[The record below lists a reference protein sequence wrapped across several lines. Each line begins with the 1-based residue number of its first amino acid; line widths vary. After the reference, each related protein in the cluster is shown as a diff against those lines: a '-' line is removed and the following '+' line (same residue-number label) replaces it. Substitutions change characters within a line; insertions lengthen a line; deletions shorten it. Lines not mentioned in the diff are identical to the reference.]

1 MPEFHQLIRFRAI
14 PLITKVTSILA
25 LIIMKTRR
33 KLRANGCLYG
43 YVTRFSE
50 DAHRYIF
57 AVGNGTVL
65 NNGKKHVFPK
75 AIYTLTKTSR
85 SYDLVSR

>member
-1 MPEFHQLIRFRAI
+1 
-14 PLITKVTSILA
+14 
-25 LIIMKTRR
+25 MKTRR
-33 KLRANGCLYG
+33 ILRANGCLYG

-65 NNGKKHVFPK
+65 NNGKKLVFPK

-85 SYDLVSR
+85 SYDLVSRYKMEESNV

>member
-1 MPEFHQLIRFRAI
+1 
-14 PLITKVTSILA
+14 
-25 LIIMKTRR
+25 MKTRR
-33 KLRANGCLYG
+33 ILRANGCLYG

-57 AVGNGTVL
+57 AIGNGRNL
-65 NNGKKHVFPK
+65 VFPK

-85 SYDLVSR
+85 SYDVVSR